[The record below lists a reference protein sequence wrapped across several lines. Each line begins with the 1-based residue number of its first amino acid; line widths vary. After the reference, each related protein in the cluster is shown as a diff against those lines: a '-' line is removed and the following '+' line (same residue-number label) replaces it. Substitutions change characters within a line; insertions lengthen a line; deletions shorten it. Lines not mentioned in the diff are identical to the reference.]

1 MNTSEECTNTDSG
14 LAEMLINNMVEP
26 LWMVDNHLNILAC
39 NNAFVEWV
47 QHFIG
52 VPLKRG
58 DNVLYDGKNEI
69 YACKFEACY
78 NLALTGHNF
87 RTVEDMLIDGQVHYT
102 SVWFQCVKDA
112 NGAVIGVSCSA
123 RDITEH
129 RKHLMTIEQQNDVL
143 RDIAFIASHK
153 IRGPLAT
160 IMGLEQLYNR
170 ANPADEE
177 NIALIDGI
185 KKMCADMDE
194 MIHRVVKMSNNV
206 GV

>member
-1 MNTSEECTNTDSG
+1 MYTAEECTSIANS
-14 LAEMLINNMVEP
+14 LAEMLVNNIAEP
-26 LWMVDNHLNILAC
+26 LWMVDTQLKILAC
-39 NNAFVEWV
+39 NDAFIQWV

-58 DNVLYDGKNEI
+58 DNVLYDGKNEV
-69 YACKFEACY
+69 YTCKFETCY

-102 SVWFQCVKDA
+102 SVWFQSVKDA
-112 NGAVIGVSCSA
+112 DGAVIGVSCSA

-170 ANPADEE
+170 TNPADAE

-185 KKMCADMDE
+185 RKMCTDMDE
-194 MIHRVVKMSNNV
+194 MIHRVVKMSNNL